1 MSAGRSGHG
10 SIRRA
15 RGFASLAALL
25 ASTLLGL
32 SSVSAREIEA
42 RPLEDF
48 PREQI
53 AIETRS
59 ARRHV
64 FEAWRADTDETRAQG
79 LMFVKQMADTQAMIF
94 VYESPEHVAMWM
106 KNTYIPLDMVFAD
119 QYGCIVSIK
128 QNAKPL
134 SLETID
140 SGGPVE
146 YVVELNAGVTHARAI
161 SVGDRLV
168 RDGASASSQ
177 PERRCTR

>member
-1 MSAGRSGHG
+1 MSPGPARV
-10 SIRRA
+10 RRA
-15 RGFASLAALL
+15 RGVTPLAAALL
-25 ASTLLGL
+25 ASALFAN
-32 SSVSAREIEA
+32 SSAGSPREIEA

-64 FEAWRADTDETRAQG
+64 FDAWRADTDETRAQG
-79 LMFVKQMADTQAMIF
+79 LMFVKQIADTQAMIF
-94 VYESPEHVAMWM
+94 VYVSPQHVAMWM
-106 KNTYIPLDMVFAD
+106 KNTYISLDMVFAD
-119 QYGCIVSIK
+119 QYGCIISIK

-134 SLETID
+134 SLDTID
-140 SGGPVE
+140 SGGPVA
-146 YVVELNAGVTHARAI
+146 YVVELNAGITHARAI

-168 RDGASASSQ
+168 RGDGSASSQ